1 MIMGDLNVEE
11 LCSRDDDEIDFTKY
25 SSLHNVTAHF
35 VATLLFHDAC
45 GSFLKLR
52 SIYVKKCDLHQHCT
66 KCLDLQKR
74 FVVKPWRFPR
84 LTAIYFPGSV
94 TPWKFQQEFQSR
106 LILENQTT
114 LSRLLQHNRNK
125 LKTAV
130 VTFLS
135 IRCAYKFIDVNVVK
149 MICNLFFTSSPLS
162 WGYTYSEFD
171 YSRKKKIKP

>member
-1 MIMGDLNVEE
+1 MGDEYIFYRHWYDISV
-11 LCSRDDDEIDFTKY
+11 
-25 SSLHNVTAHF
+25 HF
-35 VATLLFHDAC
+35 VQ
-45 GSFLKLR
+45 LKLFNEDD
-52 SIYVKKCDLHQHCT
+52 YVYPNLKTIHMIKCVWCPRAHCSE
-66 KCLDLQKR
+66 CLELQEKI
-74 FVVKPWRFPR
+74 VVKPWRFPR

-94 TPWKFQQEFQSR
+94 TPWKFKQEFQSR
-106 LILENQTT
+106 LIIENQTT

-130 VTFLS
+130 VAFLS
-135 IRCAYKFIDVNVVK
+135 IRRAYKYIDANVVK